1 MTAIH
6 RFTLKRP
13 CGHIRPFNHGCINSF
28 ASDGCAGSV
37 ACGSATSNLCVTPMQ
52 ASSECNRCGIIGPAG
67 INNLRVPA
75 HWPSSW
81 NGSFGVNP
89 YAPPNCQW
97 LGLMPEEE
105 VAGTYRDI
113 AHCNDPYFASSELIG
128 KYIYD
133 GSIGI
138 IYQGADTFS
147 VHVGRNVTFEV
158 TVEPDNLPR
167 ASCVYQLGSRID
179 LWWLSEVEFL
189 GSYAANATCRGTF
202 ALRPNNPPGLAS
214 ADSVSM

>member
-28 ASDGCAGSV
+28 TSDGCAGSV
-37 ACGSATSNLCVTPMQ
+37 ACGSATSNLCVTPTR
-52 ASSECNRCGIIGPAG
+52 ASGECDRCGVIGPAS
-67 INNLRVPA
+67 INNLQVPA

-89 YAPPNCQW
+89 YGTSNCRW
-97 LGLMPEEE
+97 LGYLPEEE
-105 VAGTYRDI
+105 VAGEFSDQV
-113 AHCNDPYFASSELIG
+113 HCNDPYFGPGGLIG
-128 KYIYD
+128 KYIYS
-133 GSIGI
+133 GYISITKGVI
-138 IYQGADTFS
+138 DAFL
-147 VHVGRNVTFEV
+147 VRVARNVTFEV

-167 ASCVYQLGSRID
+167 PSCGYQLGSQID
-179 LWWLSEVEFL
+179 LWHLDENARL
-189 GSYAANATCRGTF
+189 GYFIVNETCRGTF
-202 ALRPNNPPGLAS
+202 SLVPNSPPGPAS

>member
-37 ACGSATSNLCVTPMQ
+37 ACGSATSNLCLTPTQ
-52 ASSECNRCGIIGPAG
+52 ASGECDRCGIIGPAG
-67 INNLRVPA
+67 INNLQVPA

-89 YAPPNCQW
+89 YVSNCQW
-97 LGLMPEEE
+97 LGFFPEAE
-105 VAGTYRDI
+105 VAGTYADP
-113 AHCNDPYFASSELIG
+113 AHCNNPYFGSGDLIG

-133 GSIGI
+133 GSLGI
-138 IYQGADTFS
+138 IKGGIDAFFVY
-147 VHVGRNVTFEV
+147 VGRNVTFEV
-158 TVEPDNLPR
+158 TVEPEGLPR
-167 ASCVYQLGSRID
+167 ASCIYQLGSRIN
-179 LWWLSEVEFL
+179 LWWLSEVKSL
-189 GSYAANATCRGTF
+189 GYFIVNETCRGTF
-202 ALRPNNPPGLAS
+202 SLVPNSPPGSAS